1 MDNESLT
8 NVEEILERE
17 YKSNFVDNYANLI
30 ADNIASLYKH
40 CGNDH
45 QLTLQ
50 MLMTMSKDDFPLDDK
65 DNFIIRALVRRKL
78 NKKHNLMLSSI
89 SNDKIVKINKK
100 PKN

>member
-1 MDNESLT
+1 
-8 NVEEILERE
+8 
-17 YKSNFVDNYANLI
+17 
-30 ADNIASLYKH
+30 
-40 CGNDH
+40 
-45 QLTLQ
+45 
-50 MLMTMSKDDFPLDDK
+50 MLMNMSKDDFPLDDQ

>member
-17 YKSNFVDNYANLI
+17 YKSNFIDNYANLI
-30 ADNIASLYKH
+30 ADNIASFYKH

-45 QLTLQ
+45 QLTLK
-50 MLMTMSKDDFPLDDK
+50 MLMNMSKDDFPLDDQ
-65 DNFIIRALVRRKL
+65 DNFIIKALVRRKL
-78 NKKHNLMLSSI
+78 YKKHNLMLSTI

-100 PKN
+100 TKN